1 MAVLLAATAVGLSAQ
16 PRRPAPPDVMVKFQS
31 ARGFFESVWKKVFAF
46 YGQPYVQPKYAEFF
60 GSSGPCGGGGPA
72 YYCIPQDTVY
82 YNRTELVKI
91 QNAAAARLHT
101 DGDYAALIV
110 LAHEL
115 GHAVA
120 HRLGDRE
127 IFADRR
133 ENAADCMAGAATREA
148 ANARMLDPGRLRRSG
163 HLEFADAPACPRAPT
178 AAATY
183 SRICLR
189 PPPGLRAA
197 RSGLP
202 AAIRTHP
209 ALTDSPEAANFLCTS
224 RRVRQYIS

>member
-1 MAVLLAATAVGLSAQ
+1 
-16 PRRPAPPDVMVKFQS
+16 MVKFQS
-31 ARGFFESVWKKVFAF
+31 ARGFFESVWKKVFAY

-148 ANARMLDPGRLRRSG
+148 ANARMLDPGDFEEAVFSMNMAGQR
-163 HLEFADAPACPRAPT
+163 
-178 AAATY
+178 
-183 SRICLR
+183 
-189 PPPGLRAA
+189 GL
-197 RSGLP
+197 RSGLFDQN
-202 AAIRTHP
+202 THG
-209 ALTDSPEAANFLCTS
+209 SPEERVLNFRVGYEKGWRACGLLELRMQQRIPA
-224 RRVRQYIS
+224 RR